1 VTYYN
6 DIGDIAQESPAG
18 WTFSHEFTNVATY
31 PSYIEGA
38 QTNGT
43 SVSCRLLMNGQLV
56 PSDTATS
63 QELAPYSSPLFGPLP
78 ELWSAGFRD
87 LKSRRSACG
96 E

>member
-6 DIGDIAQESPAG
+6 DIGDIAQESLAG
-18 WTFSHEFTNVATY
+18 STFSHEFTNVATY
-31 PSYIEGA
+31 PFYMVCA

-43 SVSCRLLMNGQLV
+43 CVSCRLFVNGQLV
-56 PSDTATS
+56 SSNTATG
-63 QELAPYSSPLFGPLP
+63 QELAPYSSPLFCPLP